1 MDTSLTFVIVAQL
14 LSHVQLFATHGLQH
28 IRLPCPSLSLRV
40 CLDSCPLS
48 KWCHPT
54 ISSSVAL
61 FSSCPQSFLTLGSFP
76 VSWLFS
82 SGGQSIGASASV
94 SVLPVNIQGW
104 FSLGLTGW
112 ISFLCK
118 KLCPSLCD
126 TCIGFMG
133 YVLLPVVY
141 SWASLALKNLKELTQ
156 SLSPSEQHCRF
167 QSQALSVSSHYAFE
181 TFIWNTNHNIS

>member
-40 CLDSCPLS
+40 CLDSCLLS

-54 ISSSVAL
+54 ISSSVA
-61 FSSCPQSFLTLGSFP
+61 
-76 VSWLFS
+76 LFS

-133 YVLLPVVY
+133 YVLLPDVY